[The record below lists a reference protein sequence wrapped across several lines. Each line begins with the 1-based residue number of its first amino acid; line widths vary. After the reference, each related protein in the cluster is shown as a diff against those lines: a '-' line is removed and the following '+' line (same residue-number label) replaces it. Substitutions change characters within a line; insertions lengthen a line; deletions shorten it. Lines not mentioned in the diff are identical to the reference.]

1 MALVANDVYTKLK
14 AMNAK
19 MSAEAREEHPNYLPF
34 GNGDDYFAG
43 KVAEAV
49 SGALSAYTD
58 GERTALDTLNAA
70 TAALST
76 ALAGM
81 TSTPYAPIAG
91 ALATWTG
98 AFIAYIAAM
107 KAVPDA
113 PDTSV
118 IP

>member
-19 MSAEAREEHPNYLPF
+19 MFAEAREEHPDYLPF
-34 GNGDDYFAG
+34 ANGDDYFAG

-58 GERTALDTLNAA
+58 GERTALTALNTA
-70 TAALST
+70 TATLSGT
-76 ALAGM
+76 LAGM
-81 TSTPYAPIAG
+81 TSTPYAPLAG
-91 ALATWTG
+91 ALTAWTS
-98 AFIAYIAAM
+98 AFMAYIAAM
-107 KAVPDA
+107 QAVPDA
-113 PDTSV
+113 PDTPV